1 VIVFNKKNVNYER
14 LVAFMVANNTHPNDL
29 NLGEILCDDRHPF
42 WAYAT
47 QLYGALMLGR
57 RVQAAGGDVLYR
69 RASVKGVPILVVTYP
84 WDQAGAPIGLGDM
97 LTDWLCAYNDEGSV
111 TVAPLV

>member
-1 VIVFNKKNVNYER
+1 MFNKKNVNYER
-14 LVAFMVANNTHPNDL
+14 LVTFMVANDTHPNDL

-57 RVQAAGGDVLYR
+57 QIQVAGGDVLYR
-69 RASVKGVPILVVTYP
+69 RAHVKGMPIIVVSYPTLV
-84 WDQAGAPIGLGDM
+84 GIGEPISLGDM

-111 TVAPLV
+111 MVAPITE